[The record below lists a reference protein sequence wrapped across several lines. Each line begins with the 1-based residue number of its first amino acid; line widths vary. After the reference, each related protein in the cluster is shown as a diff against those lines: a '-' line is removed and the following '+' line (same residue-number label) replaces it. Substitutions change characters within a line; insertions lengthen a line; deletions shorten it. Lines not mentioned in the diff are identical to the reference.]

1 MKITPF
7 TKRHWQHLR
16 TALSRRHLILVGTLV
31 CFVPMTKLQAA
42 DVAADQAQRIPIEVL
57 PVLPTTPSAVAVQ
70 SVLVG
75 EVPGVATDLVTIV
88 GPAQFSDSGDL
99 NHEVIWLFIGG
110 QGVLHTRSLDYKI
123 TEETIARAPL
133 GWAWSVDVGAGQTL
147 RAIRIRKEL
156 SVEDRGEL
164 AKFAANNAAPWIR
177 RFLECPAYTEAIK
190 SPKTV
195 SRTLLPEN
203 YVPRMAIGTV
213 ETTGPDR
220 VGRHK
225 HPMLEQY
232 FIGLQ
237 GNDAT
242 VSADAVTM
250 PFPGLSIL
258 HIPLGSMHG
267 TEVSAGKRLYYVW
280 IDFFITKEGQEW
292 LKMHKPIQ
300 EK

>member
-1 MKITPF
+1 MQI
-7 TKRHWQHLR
+7 
-16 TALSRRHLILVGTLV
+16 
-31 CFVPMTKLQAA
+31 TKLKAA
-42 DVAADQAQRIPIEVL
+42 TVATNHAQRIPIEVF
-57 PVLPTTPSAVAVQ
+57 PVLSTAPSLVTVQ
-70 SVLVG
+70 SVLAG
-75 EVPGVATDLVTIV
+75 EVPGVAADLVTIG
-88 GPAQFSDSGDL
+88 GPARFRDSGDL
-99 NHEVIWLFIGG
+99 NHEVVWLFIGG
-110 QGVLHTRSLDYKI
+110 PAVLHTRSLDYKI
-123 TEETIARAPL
+123 TDETIARAPL
-133 GWAWSVDVGAGQTL
+133 GWAWSIKVEAGQTL

-164 AKFAANNAAPWIR
+164 AKFAENNAAPWIR
-177 RFLECPAYTEAIK
+177 RFLDCPSYTEAIK
-190 SPKTV
+190 SPRTV

-203 YVPRMAIGTV
+203 FVPRMAIGTV

-242 VSADAVTM
+242 VSADAVNIL
-250 PFPGLSIL
+250 FPEFSIL

-267 TEVSAGKRLYYVW
+267 TEVPAGKRLYYVW
-280 IDFFITKEGQEW
+280 LDFFTTKEGQEW
-292 LKMHKPIQ
+292 LKMHKPTH

>member
-1 MKITPF
+1 MQI
-7 TKRHWQHLR
+7 
-16 TALSRRHLILVGTLV
+16 
-31 CFVPMTKLQAA
+31 TKLKGAK
-42 DVAADQAQRIPIEVL
+42 VATNQAQCIPIEVF
-57 PVLPTTPSAVAVQ
+57 PVLPAAPSSVAVQ

-75 EVPGVATDLVTIV
+75 EVPGVAIDLVTIR
-88 GPAQFSDSGDL
+88 GPAQFRDAGDL
-99 NHEVIWLFIGG
+99 NHEVVWLFIGG
-110 QGVLHTRSLDYKI
+110 RAVLHTRNLDYKL

-133 GWAWSVDVGAGQTL
+133 GWAWSIDVGAGQTL

-164 AKFAANNAAPWIR
+164 AKFAGNNAAPWIR
-177 RFLECPAYTEAIK
+177 RFLECPSYTEAIK
-190 SPKTV
+190 SSKTV

-203 YVPRMAIGTV
+203 FVPRMAVGTV
-213 ETTGPDR
+213 EATGPDR

-242 VSADAVTM
+242 VSADAVNIW
-250 PFPGLSIL
+250 FPEFSIL

-267 TEVSAGKRLYYVW
+267 TEVSAEKRLYYVW
-280 IDFFITKEGQEW
+280 LDFFATKEGQEW
-292 LKMHKPIQ
+292 LTMHNPIH

>member
-1 MKITPF
+1 MQITEH
-7 TKRHWQHLR
+7 K
-16 TALSRRHLILVGTLV
+16 
-31 CFVPMTKLQAA
+31 AA
-42 DVAADQAQRIPIEVL
+42 TVAPNQAQRIPIEVFPIL
-57 PVLPTTPSAVAVQ
+57 SAAPSSVAVQ

-75 EVPGVATDLVTIV
+75 AVPGVAADLVTIG
-88 GPAQFSDSGDL
+88 GPAQFRDSGDL
-99 NHEVIWLFIGG
+99 NHEVVWLFIGG
-110 QGVLHTRSLDYKI
+110 PAVIHARSLDYKL
-123 TEETIARAPL
+123 TDETIARAPL
-133 GWAWSVDVGAGQTL
+133 GWGWSIEVEAGQTL

-164 AKFAANNAAPWIR
+164 AKFAENNAAPWIR
-177 RFLECPAYTEAIK
+177 RFLDCPSYTEAIK

-203 YVPRMAIGTV
+203 FVPRMAIGTV

-220 VGRHK
+220 VGRHQ

-242 VSADAVTM
+242 VSADAVNSQ
-250 PFPGLSIL
+250 FPEFSIL

-267 TEVSAGKRLYYVW
+267 TEVAAGKRLYYVW
-280 IDFFITKEGQEW
+280 LDFFTTKEGQEW
-292 LKMHKPIQ
+292 LKMHKPTH